1 MDAPFFQ
8 EFEHDS
14 KAALTHA
21 DHETTADAGEL
32 ADERGA
38 PRRDPDRPNEAK
50 RAVDARRASSLRR
63 LMTARD
69 YLRAHFFED
78 LYLDDLAAAANMSAF
93 HFSRAYRRQFG
104 IAPLADLLEHRVNMA
119 EHLLTTTN
127 LDITTIATA
136 VGFECRTT
144 LFRQFVRARGRSPL
158 YFRRQSRDSR
168 RIRAARPLAMAT
180 TRAH

>member
-14 KAALTHA
+14 KSALTHA
-21 DHETTADAGEL
+21 DHETTTDAGEH

-38 PRRDPDRPNEAK
+38 PRRDPDRPIEAK

-78 LYLDDLAAAANMSAF
+78 LYLDDLAGEGGF
-93 HFSRAYRRQFG
+93 HQRILVAGVCTRAG
-104 IAPLADLLEHRVNMA
+104 AHGVI
-119 EHLLTTTN
+119 
-127 LDITTIATA
+127 A
-136 VGFECRTT
+136 VGH
-144 LFRQFVRARGRSPL
+144 
-158 YFRRQSRDSR
+158 
-168 RIRAARPLAMAT
+168 AA
-180 TRAH
+180 